1 MRPVIEVYHVALK
14 ILLRKGNKFLFL
26 RESLRKRW
34 DLPGGRIDRNEG
46 KTPFEKIIE
55 REVQEELGP
64 HIRYTIGKLVLQYR
78 RFIGERKVPVFLNVY
93 EGRYISGALLLSSEH
108 TSYHWIEPG
117 KIRLKEKDFLSKEEY
132 LAFKNYFR
140 TFV

>member
-55 REVQEELGP
+55 REVQEEL
-64 HIRYTIGKLVLQYR
+64 
-78 RFIGERKVPVFLNVY
+78 
-93 EGRYISGALLLSSEH
+93 SSEH